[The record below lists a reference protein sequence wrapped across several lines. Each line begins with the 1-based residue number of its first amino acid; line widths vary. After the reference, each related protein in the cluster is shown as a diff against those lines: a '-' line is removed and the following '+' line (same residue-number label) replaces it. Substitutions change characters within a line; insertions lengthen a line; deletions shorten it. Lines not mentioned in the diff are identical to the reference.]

1 MVDVDEIFTRK
12 RFPKMSIFDA
22 DYVTEKLDRLD
33 VQSGGKKSMKK
44 AQKVVKR
51 EQVGSSISQVVKSRR
66 KTEVVERH
74 VPQIVLR
81 GEHIA
86 LVQIL

>member
-51 EQVGSSISQVVKSRR
+51 EQVVISIGIIFIWGTDTEKLFWRKINRR
-66 KTEVVERH
+66 H
-74 VPQIVLR
+74 
-81 GEHIA
+81 
-86 LVQIL
+86 

>member
-44 AQKVVKR
+44 ALKVVKR
-51 EQVGSSISQVVKSRR
+51 EQVVIIIGIIFIWGTGTEKLFWRKINRR
-66 KTEVVERH
+66 H
-74 VPQIVLR
+74 
-81 GEHIA
+81 
-86 LVQIL
+86 